1 MTETNR
7 LSKIY
12 TRSGDKGETSLA
24 NGERVSKCSARIEAL
39 GTVDELNSLLGLVIS
54 GLANTQPLH
63 QQLSVIQHQLF
74 DLGGELAV
82 ADKSYKVID
91 KEDTE
96 QLEQQLD
103 LMNRTLPPLKEFILP
118 GGSEVVSRVHLA
130 RTVCRRAER
139 TMINL
144 QQNTLEEINADAVTY
159 LNRLSDFLFVAARFI
174 AKEQNEPE
182 VLWKPKASRT

>member
-24 NGERVSKCSARIEAL
+24 NGTRVSKNSARIEAL

-54 GLANTQPLH
+54 GLPNNQPLH

-82 ADKSYKVID
+82 ADATYKVID
-91 KEDTE
+91 KEDTD

-118 GGSEVVSRVHLA
+118 GGSEEVSRIHLA

-144 QQNTLEEINADAVTY
+144 QLDSLEQVNVDAVTY
-159 LNRLSDFLFVAARFI
+159 LNRLSDFLFVAARYM
-174 AKEQNEPE
+174 AKERDEQEI
-182 VLWKPKASRT
+182 LWKPKASRT